1 MIQSLLFGFGYKMR
15 SGKDEAVKEII
26 RRRSGNGPGWY
37 DIRKYSFAQELKREV
52 TKNALASGGMK
63 HMFSDG
69 LRIDGAGFM
78 QENGNILALPDWV
91 QYDPDAPLDD
101 VDCPLGKQRSLL
113 QFWGQEYRRSVNP
126 TYWIDKLSKRIEDE
140 KPEIALVSDLRYLNE
155 FAWVREYG
163 DCVRVDR
170 PGLPQGTHSSE
181 TELSTL
187 PDSSWDG
194 ILTNDGTLEE
204 LQDAAVLIFDKLLDQ
219 INDGTL

>member
-91 QYDPDAPLDD
+91 QYDPNAPLDD

-113 QFWGQEYRRSVNP
+113 QFWGGEYRRGADP
-126 TYWIDKLSKRIEDE
+126 LYWVKKLAARLEDE
-140 KPEIALVSDLRYLNE
+140 KPEIALISDVRYFNE
-155 FAWVREYG
+155 FSWVQEHG
-163 DCVRVDR
+163 DCVKVVR
-170 PGLPQGTHSSE
+170 PGLPKGTHPSE
-181 TELSTL
+181 TELDMLS
-187 PDSSWDG
+187 DKSWDG

-204 LQDAAVLIFDKLLDQ
+204 FQEASVRMFDALMDNL
-219 INDGTL
+219 NDGTL